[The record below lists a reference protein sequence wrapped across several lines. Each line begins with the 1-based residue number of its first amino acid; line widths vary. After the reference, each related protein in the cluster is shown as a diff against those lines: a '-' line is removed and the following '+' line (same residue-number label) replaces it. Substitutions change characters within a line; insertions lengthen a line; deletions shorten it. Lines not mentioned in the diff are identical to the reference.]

1 MNKFN
6 SIDEVSQVLNEANY
20 LVLGLDDVILELL
33 WPSKNDPRNRL
44 RSMKYSPARTFTS
57 DGAVKIFL

>member
-33 WPSKNDPRNRL
+33 WPSKMIQEID
-44 RSMKYSPARTFTS
+44 
-57 DGAVKIFL
+57 